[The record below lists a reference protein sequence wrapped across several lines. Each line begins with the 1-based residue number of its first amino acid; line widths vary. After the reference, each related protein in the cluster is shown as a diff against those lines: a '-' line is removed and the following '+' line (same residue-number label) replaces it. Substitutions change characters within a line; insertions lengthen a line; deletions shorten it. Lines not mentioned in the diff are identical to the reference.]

1 MCAKVQKR
9 YEKRILFY
17 TQKNKKRRN
26 IFVLSPKSCNFA
38 HNMNNSLQTVR
49 WSENV
54 ILADADYIDK
64 VAFNLIVNF
73 ERMLGRRIP
82 QADMARWIDC
92 VALDGGIR
100 EGEHETLVV
109 LIHQKGKQGLEN
121 FVPSTYE
128 ELDGKAFKDHL
139 GEFAINAYPIEQ
151 LGEDFFTEVLELV
164 TAQKE
169 VKRVMVIPNLEDEL
183 IFNKVREALRR
194 VDDEEKRVTLFAMQ
208 PLTGGNYRQE
218 ILGYSLMA
226 ALGIRS
232 EEIRER

>member
-1 MCAKVQKR
+1 
-9 YEKRILFY
+9 
-17 TQKNKKRRN
+17 
-26 IFVLSPKSCNFA
+26 
-38 HNMNNSLQTVR
+38 MNNNLQAVR

-54 ILADADYIDK
+54 ILADGDYIDR

-82 QADMARWIDC
+82 QADIARWIDC

-121 FVPSTYE
+121 FMPSSYE
-128 ELDGKAFKDHL
+128 ELNGKAFKDHL
-139 GEFAINAYPIEQ
+139 GEFAISAYPIEQ
-151 LGEDFFTEVLELV
+151 TPGGEDFFTEVLELV

-169 VKRVMVIPNLEDEL
+169 VKRVMVIPNLEDS
-183 IFNKVREALRR
+183 IIYNKVREALRR

-208 PLTGGNYRQE
+208 PLTGGYYRQE

-226 ALGIRS
+226 ALGIKG
-232 EEIRER
+232 EEIKER

>member
-1 MCAKVQKR
+1 
-9 YEKRILFY
+9 
-17 TQKNKKRRN
+17 
-26 IFVLSPKSCNFA
+26 
-38 HNMNNSLQTVR
+38 MNNNLQAVK

-54 ILADADYIDK
+54 ILADGDYIDR

-82 QADMARWIDC
+82 QADIARWIDC

-121 FVPSTYE
+121 FMPSSYE
-128 ELDGKAFKDHL
+128 ELNGKAFKDHL
-139 GEFAINAYPIEQ
+139 GEFAISAYPIEQ
-151 LGEDFFTEVLELV
+151 TPGGEDFFTEVLELV

-169 VKRVMVIPNLEDEL
+169 VKRVMVIPNLEDS
-183 IFNKVREALRR
+183 IIYNKVREALRR

-226 ALGIRS
+226 ALGIKG
-232 EEIRER
+232 EEIKER

>member
-1 MCAKVQKR
+1 
-9 YEKRILFY
+9 
-17 TQKNKKRRN
+17 
-26 IFVLSPKSCNFA
+26 
-38 HNMNNSLQTVR
+38 MNNPIQETR

-54 ILADADYIDK
+54 ILVDADYVDK

-82 QADMARWIDC
+82 QADIARWIDC

-100 EGEHETLVV
+100 EGEHETQVV

-121 FVPSTYE
+121 FAPSTYE

-139 GEFAINAYPIEQ
+139 GEFAINAYPIEPIA
-151 LGEDFFTEVLELV
+151 GEDFFTEVLELV

-169 VKRVMVIPNLEDEL
+169 VKRVMVIPNLEEET
-183 IFNKVREALRR
+183 IYNKVREALRQ

-208 PLTGGNYRQE
+208 PLPGGNYRQE

-226 ALGIRS
+226 ALGIRAD
-232 EEIRER
+232 EIKAP

>member
-1 MCAKVQKR
+1 MHAKVQKR
-9 YEKRILFY
+9 SEKCTFE
-17 TQKNKKRRN
+17 NKKSQN
-26 IFVLSPKSCNFA
+26 NFVFSTKSCNFA
-38 HNMNNSLQTVR
+38 HNMNNHLQEVR

-54 ILADADYIDK
+54 ILADADYIDR

-82 QADMARWIDC
+82 QADIARWIDC

-100 EGEHETLVV
+100 EGEHETQVV
-109 LIHQKGKQGLEN
+109 LIHQKGKLGLEN
-121 FVPSTYE
+121 FVPSAYK

-151 LGEDFFTEVLELV
+151 IAGEDFFTEVLSLV

-169 VKRVMVIPNLEDEL
+169 VKRVMVIPNLEEDT
-183 IFNKVREALRR
+183 IYNKVRGALRQ

-226 ALGIRS
+226 ALGIRA
-232 EEIRER
+232 EEIKD

>member
-1 MCAKVQKR
+1 
-9 YEKRILFY
+9 
-17 TQKNKKRRN
+17 
-26 IFVLSPKSCNFA
+26 
-38 HNMNNSLQTVR
+38 MNNNLQEVR

-82 QADMARWIDC
+82 QADIARWIDC

-100 EGEHETLVV
+100 EGEHETQVV

-121 FVPSTYE
+121 FVPGTYE

-151 LGEDFFTEVLELV
+151 IADSENFFTEVLALV
-164 TAQKE
+164 TVQKE
-169 VKRVMVIPNLEDEL
+169 VKRVMVIPNMEDET
-183 IFNKVREALRR
+183 IYNKVRETLRR
-194 VDDEEKRVTLFAMQ
+194 MDDEDKRVTLFAMQ
-208 PLTGGNYRQE
+208 PLSGGSYRQE

-226 ALGIRS
+226 ALGIS
-232 EEIRER
+232 ADEIKD

>member
-1 MCAKVQKR
+1 
-9 YEKRILFY
+9 
-17 TQKNKKRRN
+17 
-26 IFVLSPKSCNFA
+26 
-38 HNMNNSLQTVR
+38 MNNNLQEVR

-54 ILADADYIDK
+54 MLVDADYVDK

-82 QADMARWIDC
+82 QADIARWIDC

-121 FVPSTYE
+121 FMPSSYE
-128 ELDGKAFKDHL
+128 ELNGKAFKDHL
-139 GEFAINAYPIEQ
+139 GEFAISAYPIEQ
-151 LGEDFFTEVLELV
+151 TPGGEDFFTEVLELV

-169 VKRVMVIPNLEDEL
+169 VKRVMVIPNLEDS
-183 IFNKVREALRR
+183 IIYNKVREALRR

-226 ALGIRS
+226 ALGIKG
-232 EEIRER
+232 EEIKER